1 LAEAEDSGQE
11 KTLDPTPRRLEKARE
26 EGQFAQSPDVTTL
39 VLVSIGGLA
48 IWIAGGRLLQSFIDS
63 TRSALSFSQPG
74 RFTPFL
80 FEWLMG
86 PAMGVLVWIALVMA
100 ILWLG
105 SFFGPFAL
113 VDFQPKLTNFKLD
126 PERISFI
133 NGLKRIFSR
142 QGLSQLGLAALKAF
156 LIFLAIGI
164 YLWVVID
171 SVSAFTGMSLSH
183 AILYALQLIGGG
195 LLVLVA
201 VVLILGVA
209 GGFIT
214 SLLFREKMKM
224 SVQELRDELKET
236 EGNPELK
243 MRIRQ
248 KQRDMARSR
257 MIAAVEKADVVVM
270 NPTHIAVALRY
281 EADKMVAPVVVA
293 KGHDNFALR
302 IREVAREHRVPV
314 TESPL
319 LARTLDQSVKVGTM
333 IPEGLY
339 RAVAALI
346 AWAYEVKEEP
356 ARAPSFSLPEEV
368 IPAEFRP
375 ETRSRSLGTP

>member
-1 LAEAEDSGQE
+1 
-11 KTLDPTPRRLEKARE
+11 
-26 EGQFAQSPDVTTL
+26 
-39 VLVSIGGLA
+39 
-48 IWIAGGRLLQSFIDS
+48 
-63 TRSALSFSQPG
+63 
-74 RFTPFL
+74 
-80 FEWLMG
+80 
-86 PAMGVLVWIALVMA
+86 
-100 ILWLG
+100 
-105 SFFGPFAL
+105 
-113 VDFQPKLTNFKLD
+113 
-126 PERISFI
+126 
-133 NGLKRIFSR
+133 
-142 QGLSQLGLAALKAF
+142 
-156 LIFLAIGI
+156 
-164 YLWVVID
+164 
-171 SVSAFTGMSLSH
+171 MSLSH

-368 IPAEFRP
+368 IPEEFRP
-375 ETRSRSLGTP
+375 GTRSRSQGIR

>member
-1 LAEAEDSGQE
+1 MAEAEDSGQE

-201 VVLILGVA
+201 VVLVLGVA

-368 IPAEFRP
+368 IPEEFRP
-375 ETRSRSLGTP
+375 GTRSRSQGIR

>member
-201 VVLILGVA
+201 VVLVLGVA

-368 IPAEFRP
+368 IPEEFRP
-375 ETRSRSLGTP
+375 GTRSRSQGIR

>member
-1 LAEAEDSGQE
+1 VG
-11 KTLDPTPRRLEKARE
+11 
-26 EGQFAQSPDVTTL
+26 
-39 VLVSIGGLA
+39 
-48 IWIAGGRLLQSFIDS
+48 
-63 TRSALSFSQPG
+63 
-74 RFTPFL
+74 
-80 FEWLMG
+80 
-86 PAMGVLVWIALVMA
+86 
-100 ILWLG
+100 
-105 SFFGPFAL
+105 
-113 VDFQPKLTNFKLD
+113 
-126 PERISFI
+126 
-133 NGLKRIFSR
+133 
-142 QGLSQLGLAALKAF
+142 
-156 LIFLAIGI
+156 
-164 YLWVVID
+164 
-171 SVSAFTGMSLSH
+171 AFTGMSLSH

-214 SLLFREKMKM
+214 NILFKEKMKM
-224 SVQELRDELKET
+224 SIQEMRDELKET

-281 EADKMVAPVVVA
+281 EADTMAAPVVVA

-302 IREVAREHRVPV
+302 IREVAEEHQVPI
-314 TESPL
+314 TESPV
-319 LARTLDQSVKVGTM
+319 LARALDRSVKVGTM
-333 IPEGLY
+333 IPEALY

-356 ARAPSFSLPEEV
+356 ARAARFDLPEEV

>member
-1 LAEAEDSGQE
+1 MDCTRDADPLAW
-11 KTLDPTPRRLEKARE
+11 
-26 EGQFAQSPDVTTL
+26 L
-39 VLVSIGGLA
+39 VFRALC
-48 IWIAGGRLLQSFIDS
+48 AGG
-63 TRSALSFSQPG
+63 
-74 RFTPFL
+74 
-80 FEWLMG
+80 
-86 PAMGVLVWIALVMA
+86 
-100 ILWLG
+100 
-105 SFFGPFAL
+105 
-113 VDFQPKLTNFKLD
+113 FQPKLTNFKLD

-142 QGLSQLGLAALKAF
+142 QGLSQLGLAALKAT
-156 LIFLAIGI
+156 LIFLAVGL

-171 SVSAFTGMSLSH
+171 SVSAFTGMSLNH

-214 SLLFREKMKM
+214 NILFKEKMKM
-224 SVQELRDELKET
+224 SIQEMRDELKET

-281 EADKMVAPVVVA
+281 EADAMAAPVVVA

-302 IREVAREHRVPV
+302 IREVAVEHQVPI
-314 TESPL
+314 TESPV
-319 LARTLDQSVKVGTM
+319 LARALDSSVKVGAM
-333 IPEGLY
+333 IPEALY

-356 ARAPSFSLPEEV
+356 ARAAAFDLPEEV

>member
-1 LAEAEDSGQE
+1 MAEAEDSGQE

-368 IPAEFRP
+368 IPEEFRP
-375 ETRSRSLGTP
+375 GTRSRSQGIR